1 MDTTPNL
8 GLPYIMAAQS
18 QKHVTHNE
26 ALRALDAIVQLS
38 VLDRDLAAPPGSP
51 ADGARYI
58 VAASPTG
65 AWTGHS
71 GSIAAYQDGA
81 WAFYA
86 PAEGWVVWIAD
97 EDVAVAW
104 NGTAWAGLATGDGSF
119 TTVGVNATADTTN
132 RLAVAA
138 AATLLNHAGA
148 GHQLKI
154 NKASAGQ
161 TASLLYQTGFSGRAE
176 LGLAG
181 DDDFHF
187 KVSPD
192 GSTWKEAIVIDRT
205 SGAVAL
211 PFTFAGS
218 NSTADGRLTLESGV
232 PVSTTSQAAKT
243 TVYYTPPMWETAL
256 RSTAARSGR
265 WRRSAKFP
273 HRSRA

>member
-1 MDTTPNL
+1 
-8 GLPYIMAAQS
+8 MAAQS

-51 ADGARYI
+51 ADGAPYI

-71 GSIAAYQDGA
+71 GSITAYQDGA

-97 EDVAVAW
+97 EDAAVAW

-119 TTVGVNATADTTN
+119 TSVGVNATADTTN

-154 NKASAGQ
+154 NKASAGRPR
-161 TASLLYQTGFSGRAE
+161 ACSIRRDSRGAPSL
-176 LGLAG
+176 
-181 DDDFHF
+181 D
-187 KVSPD
+187 SPA
-192 GSTWKEAIVIDRT
+192 T
-205 SGAVAL
+205 
-211 PFTFAGS
+211 
-218 NSTADGRLTLESGV
+218 
-232 PVSTTSQAAKT
+232 TTST
-243 TVYYTPPMWETAL
+243 
-256 RSTAARSGR
+256 
-265 WRRSAKFP
+265 
-273 HRSRA
+273 SR